1 MRPSAHEL
9 AALILLAASATG
21 CAASAPPREPRLPMC
36 AGEPAPNSGDW
47 LKRTDDP
54 AARRRAFATGEPVVN
69 GRCTV
74 PPALIQRAAMAR
86 LEDLRTCFDAARARD
101 PKIEGQ
107 VLTRFQLV
115 PGGKTGQVCATE
127 TTIQDAELIDCVVG
141 VMREMNVATDPPA
154 ECSMVAVTY
163 PLLFIDPSSAPAL
176 WSLQPAAH

>member
-74 PPALIQRAAMAR
+74 PPALIQRA
-86 LEDLRTCFDAARARD
+86 LRVLAATDAALKGAKRGDERVMEECLIALCGAAGMGEAAAR
-101 PKIEGQ
+101 
-107 VLTRFQLV
+107 
-115 PGGKTGQVCATE
+115 
-127 TTIQDAELIDCVVG
+127 
-141 VMREMNVATDPPA
+141 
-154 ECSMVAVTY
+154 
-163 PLLFIDPSSAPAL
+163 
-176 WSLQPAAH
+176 